1 MGQLSEN
8 SGILGK
14 NKEKKV
20 LYRIKEY
27 INEGIPQQLSL
38 NWNNLNTKDINLD
51 LPIIRFENYFF
62 NIC

>member
-38 NWNNLNTKDINLD
+38 NWNNLTIKDINLD
-51 LPIIRFENYFF
+51 LPIIRFKN
-62 NIC
+62 